1 MILFIGLFI
10 LIDFPFVFDI
20 IKCIKLKDKSEFNG
34 VTIMNLLDL
43 DDEVLN
49 DVHKVMSYDSSI
61 PLHYRILGKLNYIDD
76 LHNCMRFIEAN
87 RELFND
93 EYTYL
98 MLDSAVEMCLNI
110 VVDENGKIFSLS
122 DILKNHIYKPA
133 PIELEYIEYLL
144 KNGANPLLPEH
155 FNQYEHIEDMEED
168 CSHQVGVK
176 FDLSDVRKLF
186 DKYS

>member
-1 MILFIGLFI
+1 
-10 LIDFPFVFDI
+10 
-20 IKCIKLKDKSEFNG
+20 
-34 VTIMNLLDL
+34 
-43 DDEVLN
+43 
-49 DVHKVMSYDSSI
+49 
-61 PLHYRILGKLNYIDD
+61 
-76 LHNCMRFIEAN
+76 MRFIEAN

-110 VVDENGKIFSLS
+110 VVDENGKIVSLS
-122 DILKNHIYKPA
+122 DILKNRIYKPA

>member
-1 MILFIGLFI
+1 M
-10 LIDFPFVFDI
+10 D
-20 IKCIKLKDKSEFNG
+20 
-34 VTIMNLLDL
+34 LLDL
-43 DDEVLN
+43 DDEVLK

-61 PLHYRILGKLNYIDD
+61 PLHYRILGKLNDIGD

-93 EYTYL
+93 EYAYL

-110 VVDENGKIFSLS
+110 VIDENGEIVSRSGF
-122 DILKNHIYKPA
+122 LKNRIYKPA

-144 KNGANPLLPEH
+144 KNGASPLLPKH

-168 CSHQVGVK
+168 CSHQAGVQ
-176 FDLSDVRKLF
+176 FLLSDVKKLF
-186 DKYS
+186 DKYC